1 MLDAEEFR
9 RLLDFIQDPVFIVRR
24 SGKIDLANASAR
36 ATLGKSLSERHLSEF
51 TTTAPEVLDSYLARC
66 AASGSPVIASI
77 VLRSGAGEEHRF
89 QVKGALLSKQQGHQS
104 DRIVLRCNA
113 QAFREF
119 TRVSRQV
126 EALNRD
132 NRKQRHARAVLQES
146 LNQRDLLLREVQH
159 RVRNQTQMLLSMV
172 SAARRKSGSDEL
184 SAFLEQLRQRLTA
197 MGTVQQLMYTSARLE
212 SLSAQRLITDL
223 CNSIVQTWPA
233 GADLQVDCVDADLA
247 NDVAVP
253 LALIVSEL
261 LTNALKHGLKYGPGL
276 AKVSLSEDHDDLVLQ
291 VRDSGPGMPAC
302 TNVVPASSGL
312 AMVRG
317 MCRQIGGSF
326 DCADDSGMCCIVR
339 FPRPVSRRPDEQSET
354 DHAFGL
360 SPTSAS
366 AGVHPHAGDPASQVR
381 QPRD

>member
-1 MLDAEEFR
+1 MPDAEEFR
-9 RLLDFIQDPVFIVRR
+9 RLLDFLQDPVFIVRR
-24 SGKIDLANASAR
+24 SGKIDMANASAR
-36 ATLGKSLSERHLSEF
+36 ATLGTNPCERHLSEF
-51 TTTAPEVLDSYLARC
+51 TTTAPEVLDAYLGRC

-77 VLRSGAGEEHRF
+77 VLRNGDGEDHRF
-89 QVKGALLSKQQGHQS
+89 QVKGALLSKQQGHRS

-132 NRKQRHARAVLQES
+132 NRKQRRARAVLQET

-159 RVRNQTQMLLSMV
+159 RVRNQTQLMLSMV

-184 SAFLEQLRQRLTA
+184 SAFLEELRQRLTA

-223 CNSIVQTWPA
+223 CGSVVRTWPA

-276 AKVSLSEDHDDLVLQ
+276 VKVSLGEDHDDLVLE
-291 VRDSGPGMPAC
+291 VRDNGPGMPAC
-302 TNVVPASSGL
+302 TNGDLASSGL

-326 DCADDSGMCCIVR
+326 DCAGDSGLRCIVR
-339 FPRPVSRRPDEQSET
+339 FPRPAPRGPVEQSET
-354 DHAFGL
+354 DHA
-360 SPTSAS
+360 
-366 AGVHPHAGDPASQVR
+366 
-381 QPRD
+381 

>member
-9 RLLDFIQDPVFIVRR
+9 RLLDFIQDPVFIVKR
-24 SGKIDLANASAR
+24 SGTIDVANASAR
-36 ATLGKSLSERHLSEF
+36 AALGKSLSERHLSEF
-51 TTTAPEVLDSYLARC
+51 TTTAPEVLDTYLGRC

-77 VLRSGAGEEHRF
+77 VLRNGAGEEQRF
-89 QVKGALLSKQQGHQS
+89 QVKGALLSKQQGHRS

-119 TRVSRQV
+119 SRVSRQV

-184 SAFLEQLRQRLTA
+184 SAFLEELRQRLTA

-212 SLSAQRLITDL
+212 SLSAQRLINDL
-223 CNSIVQTWPA
+223 CDSIVKTWPP
-233 GADLQVDCVDADLA
+233 GAELQVDCVDAELA

-253 LALIVSEL
+253 LAFIVSEL
-261 LTNALKHGLKYGPGL
+261 LANALKHGLKYGPGL
-276 AKVSLSEDHDDLVLQ
+276 TRVSLSEDRDDLMLQ
-291 VRDSGPGMPAC
+291 VWDSGPGIPAS
-302 TNVVPASSGL
+302 TNGDLASSGL

-326 DCADDSGMCCIVR
+326 DHAGDSGKSCIVR
-339 FPRPVSRRPDEQSET
+339 FPRPGPRRPVERSE
-354 DHAFGL
+354 DHHAFGV
-360 SPTSAS
+360 SPTSAP
-366 AGVHPHAGDPASQVR
+366 AGVHPHAGDPASPGR
-381 QPRD
+381 QPRE

>member
-1 MLDAEEFR
+1 MLDPDEFR

-24 SGKIDLANASAR
+24 SGKVDQANASAR
-36 ATLGKSLSERHLSEF
+36 AALGQCPSERHLSEF
-51 TTTAPEVLDSYLARC
+51 TTTAPEVLDTYLGRC

-77 VLRSGAGEEHRF
+77 VLRGGEGKEHRF
-89 QVKGALLSKQQGHQS
+89 QVKGALLSKQQGQS

-113 QAFREF
+113 KAFREF

-126 EALNRD
+126 DALNRD
-132 NRKQRHARAVLQES
+132 NRKQRHARAVLQET

-159 RVRNQTQMLLSMV
+159 RVRNQTQMMLSMV
-172 SAARRKSGSDEL
+172 AAARRKSQSEEL
-184 SAFLEQLRQRLTA
+184 SGFLEELRQRLSA

-212 SLSAQRLITDL
+212 SLSAQRLINDL
-223 CNSIVQTWPA
+223 CDSIARTWPP
-233 GADLQVDCVDADLA
+233 GAELRVDCVDAELA

-276 AKVSLSEDHDDLVLQ
+276 TKVSLSEDHDDLVLQ
-291 VRDSGPGMPAC
+291 VRDSGSGIPPCRNGDL
-302 TNVVPASSGL
+302 ASSGL

-326 DCADDSGMCCIVR
+326 DCAGDAGMCCIVR
-339 FPRPVSRRPDEQSET
+339 FPRPVSRAPVERSET
-354 DHAFGL
+354 DHAFAD

-366 AGVHPHAGDPASQVR
+366 AGLHQHAGDPAR
-381 QPRD
+381 PGGQPRE

>member
-24 SGKIDLANASAR
+24 SGKIDTANASAR
-36 ATLGKSLSERHLSEF
+36 ATLGKCPSQRHLSEF
-51 TTTAPEVLDSYLARC
+51 TTTAPEVLDTYLGRC

-77 VLRSGAGEEHRF
+77 VLRIGEDKEHRF

-113 QAFREF
+113 NAFREF

-126 EALNRD
+126 EALNID
-132 NRKQRHARAVLQES
+132 NRKQRRARAVLKET

-159 RVRNQTQMLLSMV
+159 RVRNQTQMVLSMI
-172 SAARRKSGSDEL
+172 SAARRKTRSDEL
-184 SAFLEQLRQRLTA
+184 SAFLEELRQRLTA
-197 MGTVQQLMYTSARLE
+197 MGTVQQLMYTSACLE
-212 SLSAQRLITDL
+212 SLSAQRLINDL
-223 CNSIVQTWPA
+223 CNSIVQTWPP
-233 GADLQVDCVDADLA
+233 GAELEVDCVDAELA

-261 LTNALKHGLKYGPGL
+261 LTNAFKHGLQYGTGL
-276 AKVSLSEDHDDLVLQ
+276 AKVSLSEDQDDLVLQ
-291 VRDSGPGMPAC
+291 VWDSGPGMPAC
-302 TNVVPASSGL
+302 TNGDLASSGL

-326 DCADDSGMCCIVR
+326 DYAGDSGMSCIVR
-339 FPRPVSRRPDEQSET
+339 FPRPAPRRPVEGSEIS
-354 DHAFGL
+354 DAFGL

-366 AGVHPHAGDPASQVR
+366 VGVHQPTGDPASSGR